1 MAKTES
7 ITAYKHFAIMT
18 VVFTYFN
25 MKDFGERM
33 CESLS
38 DKKREVKV
46 SEAREQSVVLKRDR
60 NASITEDDI
69 VDAVIDSVRNLIS
82 NDSRLESQIS
92 EVYEFEYD
100 KKYIDKQFV
109 KDNFDIRILGKT
121 VVIDIER

>member
-7 ITAYKHFAIMT
+7 NTAYRHFAIMT
-18 VVFTYFN
+18 VLFTYFN

>member
-1 MAKTES
+1 
-7 ITAYKHFAIMT
+7 
-18 VVFTYFN
+18 
-25 MKDFGERM
+25 M
-33 CESLS
+33 CECLS
-38 DKKREVKV
+38 DKKRELKV

-60 NASITEDDI
+60 NASITEDVI

-82 NDSRLESQIS
+82 SDSRLESQIS

>member
-25 MKDFGERM
+25 MKDFGEKI
-33 CESLS
+33 CECLS
-38 DKKREVKV
+38 DKKRELKV

-60 NASITEDDI
+60 STNVTEDDV
-69 VDAVIDSVRNLIS
+69 VDAVIDSVRSLIS
-82 NDSRLESQIS
+82 SDSRLESQIS
-92 EVYEFEYD
+92 EVYEFDYD
-100 KKYIDKQFV
+100 KKDVDKHFV

-121 VVIDIER
+121 IIIDTER